1 MTLLLALLLALQQG
15 DKKGETQ
22 LPPAFPVPPSPA
34 LSAEDEHKTFK
45 IAPGFRIELA
55 AAEPL
60 VVAPVAFAWDAAG
73 RLWVVEMRGY
83 MPDVD
88 AKGEAD
94 PVGRVVVLEDVDGD
108 GRLDKS
114 TPFLE
119 KLVLPRA
126 IAIVESGVLVCEPPA
141 LYYCRDLDGDLR
153 ADVKEVVDPAYC
165 GRGNPEHIANGL
177 LRAVDNWIYSAD
189 TGKRYRRH
197 EGQWLRGE
205 TRSRGQWGITQDD
218 QGRLYANS
226 NSDFLRGDAM
236 PCWRPDAHAGK
247 APGAYAQVL
256 KDQTVWP
263 ARVNPG
269 VNRGYQKATLRED
282 GRLARCT
289 AACAPHVYRGDQFA
303 EEVRG
308 NAFLCEPA
316 GNLVKRVILDE
327 KGARNAYEGAE
338 FLASTDERFR
348 PVQLGTGPD
357 GCLYVLDLYR
367 GILQHK
373 AFVTTFLRRQIL
385 ERGLEKPLDRGRI
398 WRIVQ
403 EGRPI
408 PKPPPLVK
416 TPDLVKAL
424 AHPNGWVRDTAQRL
438 LVEKKDAAALPALR
452 ATAGGPDARAALHA
466 LFVLEARLTL
476 EPAVLDAAP
485 KALAPLVEILRT
497 STGPLSPLDALLAA
511 ATKDPA
517 VPDEKLKDLE
527 LDLLER
533 IMGSEDWEAEAPGRA
548 ALLGKI
554 ARRASTSPARLAELL
569 ELIACQSTSALWR
582 QRALL
587 EALAGKKLE
596 RSPAL
601 AKLAFAED
609 EQVRTLA
616 RSAWPGW
623 TSEPEPARAAP
634 LTAEE
639 RTLYERGRRQFA
651 ASCAACHQRSG
662 LGQDGKAP
670 PLVDSEWVLGSPDRL
685 VRIVLNGLTGPVH
698 VEGKLYGGFEMPAVL
713 NMSSDEIA
721 EALTFIR
728 REWGHQASA
737 VPVEVVR
744 RIKREVEDREEPWT
758 EKDLLKIR

>member
-1 MTLLLALLLALQQG
+1 MLLLLVSLLLQQG
-15 DKKGETQ
+15 DRKGETQ
-22 LPPAFPVPPSPA
+22 APPSFPIPPSPA
-34 LSAEDEHKTFK
+34 LSAEDELKTFK
-45 IAPGFRIELA
+45 LAPGFRIELV

-60 VVAPVAFAWDAAG
+60 IAAPVAFAWDPAG

-94 PVGRVVVLEDVDGD
+94 PVGRVSVLEDVDGD
-108 GRLDKS
+108 GKMDRA

-126 IAIVESGVLVCEPPA
+126 IALVDGGVLVCEPPG
-141 LYYCRDLDGDLR
+141 LYFCRDLDGDLKC
-153 ADVKEVVDPAYC
+153 DTKEVVDPAYC
-165 GRGNPEHIANGL
+165 GRGNPEHVANGL
-177 LRAVDNWIYSAD
+177 LRGVDNWIYSAN
-189 TGKRYRRH
+189 TSKRYRRH
-197 EGQWLRGE
+197 DGQWLKAE

-218 QGRLYANS
+218 LGRLYTNS
-226 NSDFLRGDAM
+226 NSDFLRGDQM
-236 PCWRPDAHAGK
+236 PCWRPEAHAGK
-247 APGAYAQVL
+247 VPGANVQVL

-263 ARVNPG
+263 IRVNPG
-269 VNRGYQKATLRED
+269 VNRGYQKGTLRED

-289 AACAPHVYRGDQFA
+289 AACAPHVYRGEQFS
-303 EEVRG
+303 EGGV
-308 NAFLCEPA
+308 FLCEPS
-316 GNLVKRVILDE
+316 GNLVKRVFLDE
-327 KGARNAYEGAE
+327 KGAARNAYDGAE

-348 PVQLGTGPD
+348 PVQLATGPD
-357 GCLYVLDLYR
+357 GCLYVADLYR

-373 AFVTTFLRRQIL
+373 AFVTSFLRKQIL
-385 ERGLEKPLDRGRI
+385 ERALDKPLDQGRI
-398 WRIVQ
+398 WRVVQ

-408 PKPPPLVK
+408 PKPPPLAK
-416 TPDLVKAL
+416 TSDLVKAL
-424 AHPNGWVRDTAQRL
+424 SHPNGWVRDTAQRL
-438 LVEKKDAAALPALR
+438 LVEKKDAAATPALK
-452 ATAGGPDARAALHA
+452 ALAVGADPRAALHA
-466 LFVLEARLTL
+466 LFVLEARLDFD
-476 EPAVLDAAP
+476 PAVFDKAP
-485 KALAPLVEILRT
+485 KELAALIEVLRT

-548 ALLGKI
+548 ALLAKI
-554 ARRASTSPARLAELL
+554 AKRTSTSPAKLAELL

-587 EALAGKKLE
+587 EPISTLKLP

-601 AKLAFAED
+601 VKLAFAED
-609 EQVRTLA
+609 AKVRELA
-616 RSAWPGW
+616 RAAWPEHAK
-623 TSEPEPARAAP
+623 EPEPPRAAP
-634 LTAEE
+634 LTNEE

-662 LGQDGKAP
+662 LGMDGKAP

-685 VRIVLNGLTGPVH
+685 VRVVLNGLTGPIH
-698 VEGKLYGGFEMPAVL
+698 VDGKLYGGFEMPAVL
-713 NMSSDEIA
+713 NMSTEEIA

-728 REWGHQASA
+728 REWGHQAPA
-737 VPVEVVR
+737 VSVETVR
-744 RIKREVEDREEPWT
+744 AIKRQVEDREEPWT
-758 EKDLLKIR
+758 EKELLKIR